1 MKKTAKHIFI
11 AGLFVAA
18 SYVAQAGPPP
28 PPGGGSTPS
37 CWPPPCLPIDG
48 GISFLIAAAAV
59 YGGKKLYD
67 YQKNS

>member
-1 MKKTAKHIFI
+1 MKKYRKQLLI
-11 AGLFVAA
+11 AGLLVVAT
-18 SYVAQAGPPP
+18 YVAQAGPPP
-28 PPGGGSTPS
+28 PIGGGVEPA

-67 YQKNS
+67 YQKKS